1 LTILIKKKKQNNS
14 KSILNKI
21 NAFYNKIETIVE
33 NNVKIIAI
41 ERLIVQIVREKNNI
55 AIQDIANNAISFH
68 FNLIKISIDFRKRL
82 INVYARLIK

>member
-1 LTILIKKKKQNNS
+1 MTILIKKKKQNNS